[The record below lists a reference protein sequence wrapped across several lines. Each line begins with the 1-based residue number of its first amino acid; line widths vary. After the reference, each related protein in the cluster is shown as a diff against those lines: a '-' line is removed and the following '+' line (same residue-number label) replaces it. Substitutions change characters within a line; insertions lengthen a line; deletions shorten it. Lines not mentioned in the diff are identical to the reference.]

1 MPRTPFTLRIE
12 SAERTA
18 LENLSKIERRPIN
31 QLLNDAIKLYLNRKG
46 RNERSLESTLEGLR
60 KYRKQ
65 NAGFQRALAE
75 FVEAEASLDDPVE
88 GEVVEGQFIKGKFQP
103 SRPAQ
108 NKIRKLLSA

>member
-12 SAERTA
+12 STERAA

-31 QLLNDAIKLYLNRKG
+31 QLLNDAIKLYLSRPGRK
-46 RNERSLESTLEGLR
+46 ERGLESTLQGLR

-65 NAGFQRALAE
+65 NAGFERAIAE
-75 FVEAEASLDDPVE
+75 FVDAEAGLDDPVE
-88 GEVVEGQFIKGKFQP
+88 GKVVEGQFIKEKFKP
-103 SRPAQ
+103 AGPAQ

>member
-12 SAERTA
+12 GAERAA

-46 RNERSLESTLEGLR
+46 QKERGLESTLEGLR

-65 NAGFQRALAE
+65 NTDFQRAFDE
-75 FVEAEASLDDPVE
+75 FVDAEAGLEDPVE
-88 GEVVEGQFIKGKFQP
+88 GEVIEGQFIKGQLQP
-103 SRPAQ
+103 AGPAQ